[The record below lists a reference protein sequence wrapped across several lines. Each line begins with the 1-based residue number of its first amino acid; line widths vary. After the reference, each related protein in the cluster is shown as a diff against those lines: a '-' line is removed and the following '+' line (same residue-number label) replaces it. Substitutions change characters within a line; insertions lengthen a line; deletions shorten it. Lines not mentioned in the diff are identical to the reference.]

1 MSLFGKKILLFTALL
16 TLCGTFFL
24 VPAAATLQGLH
35 VGVQAPDFTL
45 PNLSGESHSFADLH
59 GQKLTIVIFWST
71 WSRKSAEALAR
82 MEKLYRSFRNR
93 GLAVVAVDADEEHLS
108 PEDLAAIRSTV
119 GKLKLEFPVL
129 LDHNLQTF
137 HDYGVIALPS
147 LVVLAPDRTIRYE
160 LSGYPLVGSEE
171 MVDFVTDTIEGK
183 PLAPTI
189 AKKTGYQ
196 PKAKAL
202 DLFNLGRKTLKSKRM
217 AATAEMWF
225 KQAIAADPGFL
236 APRLNLGEFYLK
248 RQETDKAKE
257 QFAQVLERSPKNVE
271 ALCEM
276 GMLLAQGGQPAKGKA
291 LLAKGLA
298 LDDSY
303 TPCYYYLGYLDGIAG
318 NTKKALTLFDEATKL
333 NRMDPNIF
341 IFQGRMYEQR
351 KNPKKAADAYRK
363 ALETVLPP
371 D

>member
-1 MSLFGKKILLFTALL
+1 MPFFGKKILLFTALL
-16 TLCGTFFL
+16 TLGGTFFL

-45 PNLSGESHSFADLH
+45 SNLSGESHSFADLH

-71 WSRKSAEALAR
+71 WSRKSGEALAR
-82 MEKLYRSFRNR
+82 MEKLYRALRKR
-93 GLAVVAVDADEEHLS
+93 GLAVVAVDADEQHLS
-108 PEDLAAIRSTV
+108 PEDLTAIRSTV
-119 GKLKLEFPVL
+119 GKLNLDFPVL

-147 LVVLAPDRTIRYE
+147 LVVLTPDRTIRYE

-183 PLAPTI
+183 SLAPAI

-202 DLFNLGRKTLKSKRM
+202 DLFNMGRNTLKSKRM

-225 KQAIAADPGFL
+225 KQAIAADPDFL

-248 RQETDKAKE
+248 RKETDKARD
-257 QFAQVLERSPKNVE
+257 QFAQVLQKNPKNVE

-276 GMLLAQGGQPAKGKA
+276 GMILARAGKTEKGKA
-291 LLAKGLA
+291 LLAKALD

-303 TPCYYYLGYLDGIAG
+303 TPCYYYLGYLSGIEG
-318 NTKKALTLFDEATKL
+318 NMKKASTLFHDAGKL

-341 IFQGRMYEQR
+341 IYRGRMFEKR
-351 KNPKKAADAYRK
+351 KNSTKAAAAYRK
-363 ALETVLPP
+363 ALEMMLPP
-371 D
+371 G